1 MFAGAAREAVFSNP
15 TVIRRLNAEFIP
27 VSVSAARMHTPP
39 QDIEGRLLQAAG
51 RVAPAPQGIAVLN
64 SDGQPLAW
72 TLMFDSDSAVLD
84 FLDYAKRR
92 FREYGDRSRPFESE
106 RFQRFP
112 SMREP
117 DAAYTGGLRAP
128 ASHPQGEACPGRPQ
142 HPKGTLRVQV
152 IGRALDDRGQ
162 PGADTLHQ
170 SQYVQDQFEIPVPMQ
185 RLIAAALS
193 GAEFGPI
200 RVPDGFARML
210 VFHAFLGQIDVRPL
224 ENPNGGH
231 SKIAV
236 YEFWAQR
243 TSGKDG
249 KSVLRL
255 DGTSHLVTDAAPQ
268 GEMQHFRHSVK
279 LTWEG
284 FLELDGNRI
293 TRLILSGEGT
303 ERLTW
308 NAPQPPTGTLSE
320 VAFLPAGRSINFDG
334 KVRYGLIGKPT
345 GSD

>member
-15 TVIRRLNAEFIP
+15 TVIRRLSAGFIP

-39 QDIEGRLLQAAG
+39 QDIEGRLLQASG

-92 FREYGDRSRPFESE
+92 FREYGDSSRPFDTE
-106 RFQRFP
+106 RYQRFP
-112 SMREP
+112 SLREP
-117 DAAYTGGLRAP
+117 DTAYAGGFRTP
-128 ASHPQGEACPGRPQ
+128 ATHPQGELCPGRSQ
-142 HPKGTLRVQV
+142 HPKGTLQVQV

-170 SQYVQDQFEIPVPMQ
+170 SQYAQDQFEIPVQMQ
-185 RLIAAALS
+185 QPIIAALS
-193 GAEFGPI
+193 GAEFGRI
-200 RVPDGFARML
+200 RVPDGFAQML
-210 VFHAFLGQIDVRPL
+210 VFRAFLGQIDVRPL

-231 SKIAV
+231 SKIAE
-236 YEFWAQR
+236 YEFWVQR

-249 KSVLRL
+249 KSLLRL

-268 GEMQHFRHSVK
+268 GGLQHFRHSVK

-284 FLELDGNRI
+284 FLEVEGNRI

-303 ERLTW
+303 ERLSW
-308 NAPQPPTGTLSE
+308 SAPQPPAGSLSE
-320 VAFLPAGRSINFDG
+320 VAFLPAGRFINFDG

-345 GSD
+345 PGL